1 MVVASGQK
9 RLPCWRTQSC
19 GVEPVEL
26 QATGRKLLRVGR
38 LAWSTKGAGRTEAS
52 IIYEDE
58 QNIGRTRRWPQVP
71 DRRILGVRIFGIVS
85 CQTDARHIRDG
96 ENSSLNLVLVTHR
109 RHPFRATMECRRDNQ
124 THSRDSTQDRTR
136 ALSRELSE

>member
-9 RLPCWRTQSC
+9 RLPRWRTESC

-26 QATGRKLLRVGR
+26 QPTGRELLRVGR
-38 LAWSTKGAGRTEAS
+38 LAWSTKGARRTEAS
-52 IIYEDE
+52 IIYQDE
-58 QNIGRTRRWPQVP
+58 QNIGRTRRRPQVS
-71 DRRILGVRIFGIVS
+71 DRRILGVGIFSIVS

-109 RHPFRATMECRRDNQ
+109 RHPFRATTEFWRHGSTDS
-124 THSRDSTQDRTR
+124 SRLHER
-136 ALSRELSE
+136 